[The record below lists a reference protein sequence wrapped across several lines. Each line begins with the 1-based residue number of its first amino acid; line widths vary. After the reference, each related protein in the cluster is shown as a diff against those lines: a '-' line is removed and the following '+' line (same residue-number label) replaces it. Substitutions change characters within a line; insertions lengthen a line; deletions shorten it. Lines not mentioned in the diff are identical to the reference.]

1 MRQYATKA
9 ILSTYVPAN
18 NIVEFYHGE
27 IECRVPLVFF
37 LNMKDLSIFEMEMD
51 RVLSSLF

>member
-1 MRQYATKA
+1 MKQYATKA
-9 ILSTYVPAN
+9 ILSTYLPAN

-37 LNMKDLSIFEMEMD
+37 LNMKDLSISEMEKD